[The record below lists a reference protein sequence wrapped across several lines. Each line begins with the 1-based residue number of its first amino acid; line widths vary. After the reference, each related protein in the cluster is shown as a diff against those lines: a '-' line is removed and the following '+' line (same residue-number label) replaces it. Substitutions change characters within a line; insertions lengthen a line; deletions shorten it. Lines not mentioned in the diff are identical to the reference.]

1 MAGAGFCL
9 ESNPTSPIKSGFLDY
24 EEIKDGLHKFG
35 LIIPDDQLGIL
46 LNAVGATG
54 NDNGDA
60 LADDSSSVCV
70 DVTQFEKLLAVI
82 EEVKE
87 EETGGT
93 LQHSAA
99 RAKPRSLASCWYG
112 HA

>member
-1 MAGAGFCL
+1 MADSPQFVPMAGAGFCL
-9 ESNPTSPIKSGFLDY
+9 ESNPTSPIKSGFLDC

-60 LADDSSSVCV
+60 LADNLCRCDTV
-70 DVTQFEKLLAVI
+70 
-82 EEVKE
+82 
-87 EETGGT
+87 
-93 LQHSAA
+93 
-99 RAKPRSLASCWYG
+99 
-112 HA
+112 